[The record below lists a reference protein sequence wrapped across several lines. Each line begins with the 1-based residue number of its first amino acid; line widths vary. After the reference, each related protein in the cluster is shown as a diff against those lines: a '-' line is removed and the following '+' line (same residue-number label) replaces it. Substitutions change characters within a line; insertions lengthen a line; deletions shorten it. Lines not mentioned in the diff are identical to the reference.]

1 MVRALNTESNA
12 PVDGLA
18 PPALRSAQRH
28 YDRAVNALLAL
39 VAVLGVSASGPL
51 MAATPAAPLA
61 IAMWRNAGAALAT
74 APFAA
79 TSFGWGPRRRPAGRR
94 PSGRI
99 WAGCVLAGVML
110 AGHFATWVTALKLTS
125 VAAATAL
132 VSSQVVWVVIIERLI
147 GRPISLSVVLGI
159 TLAVG
164 GVVVITGVDFALSP
178 RAVTGD
184 LLAVAGGVFAALY
197 LLAGQQVR
205 ASMSTSLY
213 TTVCYG
219 VCALALT
226 VAALIGGVDLLG
238 LSARAWA
245 MIAAVMVTAQLF
257 GHSLLNYLLAVM
269 SPRLVAILLL
279 LEVPGAA
286 LLAGVFL
293 RQAPEWGVYAGLIM
307 IVGGLIV
314 VTLRRRPA
322 DPLPAG

>member
-1 MVRALNTESNA
+1 M
-12 PVDGLA
+12 
-18 PPALRSAQRH
+18 
-28 YDRAVNALLAL
+28 NALLAL
-39 VAVLGVSASGPL
+39 LAVLGVSASGPL

-79 TSFGWGPRRRPAGRR
+79 TSFAWGTRRRPSART
-94 PSGRI
+94 
-99 WAGCVLAGVML
+99 WTGCVLAGVML

-219 VCALALT
+219 VCALVLT
-226 VAALIGGVDLLG
+226 VAAVIGGVDLLG
-238 LSARAWA
+238 LSARAWV

-293 RQAPEWGVYAGLIM
+293 SQAPEWGVYAGLIM

-314 VTLRRRPA
+314 VTLGRRPA